1 MKNTNVILSTL
12 LLLSSYAQAS
22 LTMDRTRVIYDAAK
36 PGVSVVVENIDAKD
50 PYLVQ
55 TWLESSDGK
64 KITEPLVAL
73 PLLQRIEP
81 NQKKQIRI
89 NSVNEITPLSKDK
102 ESLMYFNILGVP
114 PKSNIENVVEV
125 VIQSRFKLFYRPK
138 GLQKY
143 PDNNWQQEL
152 KVEKK
157 NNQLYFS
164 NPTPYHVVIININNK
179 PQKVKDFSEVIIKP
193 NGNFVYPLNDK
204 QRSGNDFMVTYIDD
218 YGAPKTLKYTC
229 SGSSCSLLK
238 EKPSS
243 KG

>member
-1 MKNTNVILSTL
+1 MKKINVVLSTL
-12 LLLSSYAQAS
+12 LLLSSAVQAS

-36 PGVSVVVENIDAKD
+36 PGVSVVVENTDTKD
-50 PYLVQ
+50 PFLVQ

-89 NSVNEITPLSKDK
+89 NSVNEVTPLPQDK

-143 PDNNWQQEL
+143 PENNWQQEL
-152 KVEKK
+152 KIEKK
-157 NNQLYFS
+157 NNQLYLN
-164 NPTPYHVVIININNK
+164 NPTPYHVVIININDSLK
-179 PQKVKDFSEVIIKP
+179 KAKDFSEIIVKP
-193 NGNFVYPLNDK
+193 NSNFVYPLNNQQK
-204 QRSGNDFMVTYIDD
+204 NGNNIMVTYLDD
-218 YGAPKTLKYTC
+218 YGAPKILKYTC
-229 SGSSCSLLK
+229 SGSNCSLLK
-238 EKPSS
+238 EKPAA
-243 KG
+243 

>member
-1 MKNTNVILSTL
+1 MKKINVILSTL
-12 LLLSSYAQAS
+12 LLLSSAVQAS

-36 PGVSVVVENIDAKD
+36 PGVSVVVENTDTKD
-50 PYLVQ
+50 PFLVQ
-55 TWLESSDGK
+55 TWLESSEGK

-89 NSVNEITPLSKDK
+89 NSVNEITPLPQDK

-143 PDNNWQQEL
+143 PENNWQQEL

-157 NNQLYFS
+157 NNQLYLN
-164 NPTPYHVVIININNK
+164 NPTPYHVVIININDSLK
-179 PQKVKDFSEVIIKP
+179 KSKDFSEVIVKP
-193 NGNFVYPLNDK
+193 NSNFVYQLNNQ
-204 QRSGNDFMVTYIDD
+204 QRNSNNIMVTYLDD
-218 YGAPKTLKYTC
+218 YGAPKILKYTC

-238 EKPSS
+238 EKPSV
-243 KG
+243 

>member
-1 MKNTNVILSTL
+1 VKKINVVLSTL
-12 LLLSSYAQAS
+12 LLLSSAVQAS

-36 PGVSVVVENIDAKD
+36 PGVSVVVENTDTKD
-50 PYLVQ
+50 PFLVQ

-89 NSVNEITPLSKDK
+89 NSVNEVTPLPQDK

-143 PDNNWQQEL
+143 PENNWQQEL
-152 KVEKK
+152 KIEKK
-157 NNQLYFS
+157 NNQLYLN
-164 NPTPYHVVIININNK
+164 NPTPYHVVIININDSLK
-179 PQKVKDFSEVIIKP
+179 KAKDFSEVIVKP
-193 NGNFVYPLNDK
+193 NSNFVYPLNNQQK
-204 QRSGNDFMVTYIDD
+204 NGNNIMVTYLDD
-218 YGAPKTLKYTC
+218 YGAPKILKYTC
-229 SGSSCSLLK
+229 SGSNCSLLK
-238 EKPSS
+238 EKPAA
-243 KG
+243 

>member
-1 MKNTNVILSTL
+1 MKKFNVILSTL
-12 LLLSSYAQAS
+12 LLLSSAVQAS

-50 PYLVQ
+50 PFLVQ

-64 KITEPLVAL
+64 KISEPLVAL

-89 NSVNEITPLSKDK
+89 NAVNETTPLPQDK
-102 ESLMYFNILGVP
+102 ESLLYFNILGVP

-138 GLQKY
+138 GLVKY
-143 PDNNWQQEL
+143 PENNWQQEL

-157 NNQLYFS
+157 NNQLVFN
-164 NPTPYHVVIININNK
+164 NPTPYHVVVININNT
-179 PQKVKDFSEVIIKP
+179 PQKVKDFSEVIITP
-193 NGNFVYPLNDK
+193 NSSFVYQLNDK
-204 QRSGNDFMVTYIDD
+204 QRNGNNIMVTYLDD
-218 YGAPKTLKYTC
+218 YGAPQTLKYTC

-238 EKPSS
+238 EKPSV
-243 KG
+243 

>member
-1 MKNTNVILSTL
+1 
-12 LLLSSYAQAS
+12 
-22 LTMDRTRVIYDAAK
+22 MDRTRVIYDAAK
-36 PGVSVVVENIDAKD
+36 PGVSVVVENIDSKD
-50 PYLVQ
+50 PFLVQ
-55 TWLESSDGK
+55 TWLESSEGK

-89 NSVNEITPLSKDK
+89 NAVNEVTRLPQDK

-114 PKSNIENVVEV
+114 PKSNLENVVEV

-138 GLQKY
+138 GLVKY

-157 NNQLYFS
+157 NNQVYLT
-164 NPTPYHVVIININNK
+164 NPTPYHVVVININNT

-193 NGNFVYPLNDK
+193 NGNYVYPLNEK
-204 QRSGNDFMVTYIDD
+204 QKAGNSIAITYLDD
-218 YGAPKTLKYTC
+218 YGAPKVLKYTC
-229 SGSSCSLLK
+229 SGNNCSLLK
-238 EKPSS
+238 EKPSA
-243 KG
+243 

>member
-1 MKNTNVILSTL
+1 VKKINVVLSTL
-12 LLLSSYAQAS
+12 LLLSSAVQAS

-36 PGVSVVVENIDAKD
+36 PGVSVVVENTDTKD
-50 PYLVQ
+50 PFLVQ

-89 NSVNEITPLSKDK
+89 NSVNEVTPLPQDK

-143 PDNNWQQEL
+143 PENNWQQEL
-152 KVEKK
+152 KIEKK
-157 NNQLYFS
+157 NNQLYLN
-164 NPTPYHVVIININNK
+164 NPTPYHVVIININDSLK
-179 PQKVKDFSEVIIKP
+179 KAKDFSEIIVKP
-193 NGNFVYPLNDK
+193 NSNFVYPLNNQQK
-204 QRSGNDFMVTYIDD
+204 NGNNIMVTYLDD
-218 YGAPKTLKYTC
+218 YGAPKILKYTC
-229 SGSSCSLLK
+229 SGSNCSLLK
-238 EKPSS
+238 EKPAA
-243 KG
+243 

>member
-1 MKNTNVILSTL
+1 MKKINVVLSTL
-12 LLLSSYAQAS
+12 LLLSSAVQAS

-36 PGVSVVVENIDAKD
+36 PGVSVVVENTDTKD
-50 PYLVQ
+50 PFLVQ

-89 NSVNEITPLSKDK
+89 NSVNEVTPLPQDK

-143 PDNNWQQEL
+143 PENNWQQEL
-152 KVEKK
+152 KIEKK
-157 NNQLYFS
+157 NNQLYLN
-164 NPTPYHVVIININNK
+164 NPTPYHVVIININDSLK
-179 PQKVKDFSEVIIKP
+179 KAKDFSEVIVKP
-193 NGNFVYPLNDK
+193 NSNFVYPLNNQQK
-204 QRSGNDFMVTYIDD
+204 NGNNIMVTYLDD
-218 YGAPKTLKYTC
+218 YGAPKILKYTC
-229 SGSSCSLLK
+229 SGSNCSLLK
-238 EKPSS
+238 EKPAA
-243 KG
+243 

>member
-1 MKNTNVILSTL
+1 MKKINVILSTL
-12 LLLSSYAQAS
+12 LLLSSAVQAS

-36 PGVSVVVENIDAKD
+36 PGVSVVVENTDTKD
-50 PYLVQ
+50 PFLVQ
-55 TWLESSDGK
+55 TWLESSEGK

-89 NSVNEITPLSKDK
+89 NSVNEITPLPQDK

-143 PDNNWQQEL
+143 PENNWQQEL

-157 NNQLYFS
+157 NNQLYLN
-164 NPTPYHVVIININNK
+164 NPTPYHVVIININDSLK
-179 PQKVKDFSEVIIKP
+179 KAKDFSEVIVKP
-193 NGNFVYPLNDK
+193 NSNFVYQLNNQ
-204 QRSGNDFMVTYIDD
+204 QRNNNNIMVTYLDD
-218 YGAPKTLKYTC
+218 YGAPKILKYTC

-238 EKPSS
+238 EKPSV
-243 KG
+243 

>member
-1 MKNTNVILSTL
+1 MKKINVILSTL
-12 LLLSSYAQAS
+12 LLLSSAVQAS

-36 PGVSVVVENIDAKD
+36 PGVSVVVENTDTKD
-50 PYLVQ
+50 PFLVQ
-55 TWLESSDGK
+55 TWLESSEGK

-89 NSVNEITPLSKDK
+89 NSVNEITPLPQDK

-143 PDNNWQQEL
+143 PENNWQQEL

-157 NNQLYFS
+157 NNQLYLN
-164 NPTPYHVVIININNK
+164 NPTPYHVVIININDSLK
-179 PQKVKDFSEVIIKP
+179 KAKDFSEVIVKP
-193 NGNFVYPLNDK
+193 NSNFVYQLNNQ
-204 QRSGNDFMVTYIDD
+204 QRNSNNIMVTYLDD
-218 YGAPKTLKYTC
+218 YGAPKILKYTC

-238 EKPSS
+238 EKPSV
-243 KG
+243 

>member
-1 MKNTNVILSTL
+1 MIVKKINVISSTL

-50 PYLVQ
+50 PFLVQ
-55 TWLESSDGK
+55 TWLESSEGK
-64 KITEPLVAL
+64 KIAEPLVAL

-89 NSVNEITPLSKDK
+89 NSVNEATLLPQDK

-114 PKSNIENVVEV
+114 PKSSLENVVEV

-138 GLQKY
+138 GLKKY

-152 KVEKK
+152 TLEKK
-157 NNQLYFS
+157 NNQIYFK
-164 NPTPYHVVIININNK
+164 NPTPYHIVVININNT
-179 PQKVKDFSEVIIKP
+179 PQKVKGFSEIMIKP
-193 NGNFVYPLNDK
+193 NSNYSYPLNEK
-204 QRSGNDFMVTYIDD
+204 KRSSGDIIVTYLDD
-218 YGAPKTLKYTC
+218 YGAPRTLKYTC
-229 SGSSCSLLK
+229 SGSQCSLLK
-238 EKPSS
+238 ETPK
-243 KG
+243 K